1 MTKTPQCSTSSSDVR
16 SQLQT
21 CLKELR
27 LTSIRERFEE
37 SARQAAQE
45 SAGYDR
51 YLLDLVER
59 ECEVRR
65 HRRIERLLR
74 ESHLPLEKTLVTF
87 ERSRLS
93 PKTVQQLSLLEQ
105 GFFLDKQ
112 ENVLAFGN
120 PGTGKTHL
128 LCGLAQALVRQGRR
142 SWFSPC
148 ALLVQK
154 LLIAKRDLA
163 LASFLTKLSRFEAIL
178 IDDIGYVQHN
188 REEMDVLFTLLAE
201 RYERGSVMVTS
212 HLACSQWDKIF
223 KDPMTTGAAI
233 DRVVHHSVIL
243 ELNIPSYRMEQARKR
258 RETASSAQHPAEK
271 MSTATIS
278 KERLEASENSGNRSA
293 GNDGCDD
300 RDVRHGE

>member
-1 MTKTPQCSTSSSDVR
+1 MTKTPYSSTTSPDVR

-27 LTSIRERFEE
+27 LTNIRERFEE
-37 SARQAAQE
+37 AARQAAQE
-45 SAGYDR
+45 SAGYDS

-65 HRRIERLLR
+65 HRRIERVLR
-74 ESHLPLEKTLVTF
+74 ESHLPLEKTLDTF
-87 ERSRLS
+87 DRGRLS
-93 PKTVQQLSLLEQ
+93 PKVVQQLSLLEQ

-112 ENVLAFGN
+112 ENVVAFGN

-128 LCGLAQALVRQGRR
+128 LCGLAQKLVRQGRR
-142 SWFSPC
+142 IWFSPC

-163 LASFLTKLSRFEAIL
+163 LAPFLTKLNRFEAIL

-188 REEMDVLFTLLAE
+188 REEMEVLFTLLAE

-212 HLACSQWDKIF
+212 NLAFSQWDKIF

-243 ELNIPSYRMEQARKR
+243 ELNISSYRMEQAQKR
-258 RETASSAQHPAEK
+258 RESALLAQCQEQDRTT
-271 MSTATIS
+271 TATS
-278 KERLEASENSGNRSA
+278 PEERLKAEHTSSGS
-293 GNDGCDD
+293 DD
-300 RDVRHGE
+300 SGRA